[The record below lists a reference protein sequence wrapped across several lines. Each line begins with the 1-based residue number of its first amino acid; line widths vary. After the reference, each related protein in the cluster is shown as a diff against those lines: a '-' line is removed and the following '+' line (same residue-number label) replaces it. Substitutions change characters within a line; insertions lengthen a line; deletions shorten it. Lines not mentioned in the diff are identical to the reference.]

1 MNNKP
6 IIDVSNSICESKLP
20 SEFDLESE
28 DVIEIIDIKE
38 TSSKSSGT
46 SIFLITVLSS

>member
-1 MNNKP
+1 MKNQP
-6 IIDVSNSICESKLP
+6 VIDLSICESKLP

-28 DVIEIIDIKE
+28 DVIDL

-46 SIFLITVLSS
+46 YN

>member
-1 MNNKP
+1 MKNQP
-6 IIDVSNSICESKLP
+6 VIDLSICESKLP

-28 DVIEIIDIKE
+28 DVIEIIEIKE

-46 SIFLITVLSS
+46 YN

>member
-20 SEFDLESE
+20 SEDI
-28 DVIEIIDIKE
+28 IEIIEIKE